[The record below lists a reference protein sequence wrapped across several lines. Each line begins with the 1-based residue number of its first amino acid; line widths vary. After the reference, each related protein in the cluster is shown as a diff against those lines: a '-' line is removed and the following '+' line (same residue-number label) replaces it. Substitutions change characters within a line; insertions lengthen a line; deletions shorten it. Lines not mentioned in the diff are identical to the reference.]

1 VSIRWQRVRG
11 FAIVRHVQITVRL
24 AIADVDALSE
34 LREWLLEADAVRR
47 YARLR
52 WADTA
57 DSAASVGL
65 DALQLVVGSGFSVRQ
80 LVVAIGQWQG
90 SRQAG
95 PKVLVSRAAADGSA
109 VGITIAHPGGLEDAI
124 RMLETG

>member
-1 VSIRWQRVRG
+1 MPG

-24 AIADVDALSE
+24 EEADVDALSE

-52 WADTA
+52 WAE
-57 DSAASVGL
+57 AAESGAGGVGL
-65 DALQLVVGSGFSVRQ
+65 EALQLVVGTGFSIRQ

-90 SRQAG
+90 SRASG
-95 PKVLVSRAAADGSA
+95 PKVLVSRRAPDGSA
-109 VGITIAHPGGLEDAI
+109 DATCTVCPDAVEEAI
-124 RMLETG
+124 RILETG

>member
-1 VSIRWQRVRG
+1 MPG

-24 AIADVDALSE
+24 EEADVDALSE

-57 DSAASVGL
+57 ESGASGIGL
-65 DALQLVVGSGFSVRQ
+65 EALQLVVGTGFSIRQ
-80 LVVAIGQWQG
+80 LVVAIGQWQS
-90 SRQAG
+90 SRASG
-95 PKVLVSRAAADGSA
+95 PKVLVSRRAPDGSA
-109 VGITIAHPGGLEDAI
+109 AATVPSART
-124 RMLETG
+124 R

>member
-1 VSIRWQRVRG
+1 VPG

-24 AIADVDALSE
+24 EEADVDALSE

-57 DSAASVGL
+57 DAAASVGL

-80 LVVAIGQWQG
+80 LVVAIGHWQG

-95 PKVLVSRAAADGSA
+95 PKVQVSRLAADGTA
-109 VGITIAHPGGLEDAI
+109 LAITMAGAGGVEDAI
-124 RMLETG
+124 RMLEAG